1 MPEEPR
7 PVPKLEIYFIV
18 EGQIPKF
25 ALNNFLK
32 NISWLWKFTTTMQVG
47 LTTPNF
53 TCIHANIIYLGDPC
67 KHFWFEDLFYHID
80 RLEMSKKG
88 IPQRYPYKKRWYVN
102 EINFFSKNVIIEV
115 HTTHHFVSLWG
126 AQRSKASLQW
136 LWKNL
141 LHNICKSRGSHL

>member
-7 PVPKLEIYFIV
+7 PLPKHEIYFIV

-32 NISWLWKFTTTMQVG
+32 NISRLWKFTTTMWVG
-47 LTTPNF
+47 LTTPNY
-53 TCIHANIIYLGDPC
+53 TCIHANILYILYFGDPC
-67 KHFWFEDLFYHID
+67 KKIWFEEFFYYID
-80 RLEMSKKG
+80 CQEMSKKG

-115 HTTHHFVSLWG
+115 HAFFFLIWWT
-126 AQRSKASLQW
+126 
-136 LWKNL
+136 NYMIY
-141 LHNICKSRGSHL
+141 IC